1 MIEMHE
7 RVLLSHWRALLACH
21 PAWRLLVP
29 QVGAASFAS
38 RTPFD
43 SISGLMRNRGFA
55 RVLAIVASRS
65 DAEVASLLAL
75 AQINQDRQ
83 TYFARLLLLAYVTVP
98 LTVFALAAQMS
109 PAWLA
114 RIFEQYPSAIGGGMA
129 GAGLAVVI
137 AHVNEARARLL
148 IAMLQVIRLVRAHP
162 DPQGPR

>member
-1 MIEMHE
+1 MSASECTCTPSVHG
-7 RVLLSHWRALLACH
+7 RSHPSRR
-21 PAWRLLVP
+21 RL
-29 QVGAASFAS
+29 
-38 RTPFD
+38 RDD
-43 SISGLMRNRGFA
+43 SQHNEARCGFA

-148 IAMLQVIRLVRAHP
+148 IAMLQVIQLVRVHP